1 MLIANLVLA
10 VVVAVLTGLLSPQTC
25 VTTTGIHASSSG
37 SGIPVLEYRS
47 CSPSFDSAATFIVGL
62 LVFIAATVLELT
74 LDARRIFALRR
85 AQSVIWRA
93 DDEATSHLHNILVH
107 MRQVASTAYGEHDR
121 YLRYFMREIVR
132 LESKLREAAEQL
144 DLVVPSDEFQSREDI
159 EGAFRQGSKKRLFR
173 YTWPIDTEGS
183 VFTTTGW
190 RYFFDLTIRM
200 LTENALTDV
209 RALLILSDASLLD
222 SPNVERL
229 LTFYSATKGVEAKV
243 VLKSDFE
250 AIAERN
256 EVPRDWVDFGIYD
269 KSLLYITEQSSGRFT
284 KDKYR
289 IELYVR
295 LFNIIWDSTGLVI
308 AGSEEREPEDRLT
321 LTQLLEL
328 DTINNESRD

>member
-1 MLIANLVLA
+1 M
-10 VVVAVLTGLLSPQTC
+10 
-25 VTTTGIHASSSG
+25 
-37 SGIPVLEYRS
+37 
-47 CSPSFDSAATFIVGL
+47 
-62 LVFIAATVLELT
+62 
-74 LDARRIFALRR
+74 
-85 AQSVIWRA
+85 IWRV
-93 DDEATSHLHNILVH
+93 DDEATSHLHNILAH

-132 LESKLREAAEQL
+132 LESKIREAAEQL

-173 YTWPIDTEGS
+173 YTWPIETGGS

-200 LTENALTDV
+200 LTENTLTDV

-222 SPNVERL
+222 SPNVKRL
-229 LTFYSATKGVEAKV
+229 LTFYSATKGVKEKV

-256 EVPRDWVDFGIYD
+256 EVPKDWVDFGIYD
-269 KSLLYITEQSSGRFT
+269 ESLLYITEQSNGRFT

-295 LFNIIWDSTGLVI
+295 LFNIIWDSTGLLI
-308 AGSEEREPEDRLT
+308 DRSEEMKSKDRLS
-321 LTQLLEL
+321 LARLLEL
-328 DTINNESRD
+328 DAINNDSQN